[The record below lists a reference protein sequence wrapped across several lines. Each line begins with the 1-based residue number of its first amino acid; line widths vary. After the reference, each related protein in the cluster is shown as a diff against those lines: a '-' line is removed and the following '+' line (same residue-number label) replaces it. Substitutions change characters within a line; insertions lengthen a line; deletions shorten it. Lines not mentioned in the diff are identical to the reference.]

1 MPGKQSDEGSRSSE
15 GSDYCASKMP
25 IMGVRLA
32 SPLQPLPTAPQCALH
47 LQGSARMSRP
57 SSCCAGGALT
67 PALPH
72 SVIHL
77 VFGSCTV
84 SCLSK

>member
-32 SPLQPLPTAPQCALH
+32 SPAAPPHCSTVCPATPRLCSDEPTLVMLCWGGTH
-47 LQGSARMSRP
+47 SRTP
-57 SSCCAGGALT
+57 SLSHSSCVWFL
-67 PALPH
+67 L
-72 SVIHL
+72 SVML
-77 VFGSCTV
+77 G
-84 SCLSK
+84 